1 MTYYDAL
8 ATPYTPPT
16 AYIEKGQAAGLGPWG
31 ILASEYTFME
41 KLGVLRGLMDLF
53 DVMWPQMLDTD
64 FRRDVTHL
72 EVPVYFLD
80 AEHELDAR
88 RGLALEW
95 FDLLQAPI
103 KRVYTFENAG
113 HSVAFEQFE
122 ELSRI
127 LNETVLPET
136 YGSE

>member
-1 MTYYDAL
+1 
-8 ATPYTPPT
+8 
-16 AYIEKGQAAGLGPWG
+16 
-31 ILASEYTFME
+31 ME

-88 RGLALEW
+88 RDLALEW
-95 FDLLQAPI
+95 FDLLEAPI

-122 ELSRI
+122 ALSRI
-127 LNETVLPET
+127 LNDTVLPET
-136 YGSE
+136 YTSG